1 MKALIDWLDV
11 RLGVRGFYADHIT
24 YPLGDSLNFWWLF
37 GGLATG
43 CIMVQFLTGFYMLF
57 YYVPVPELAHE
68 SIKTMCNTAFLGDL
82 ARNAHRYSSTMGIA
96 FIFIHMIHVMAKRA
110 YRAPRELNWWTGLT
124 LAMIYALLLITGI
137 IMPWDWRS
145 YWELIIWA
153 DWVALIPVAGHFLKE
168 PLLSNFTLG
177 RNFAVHIMLL
187 PFLLVMM
194 WRLHITLMRRIGLS
208 SKV

>member
-11 RLGVRGFYADHIT
+11 RLGVRELYADHIA
-24 YPLGDSLNFWWLF
+24 YPLGDSINFWWLF

-43 CIMVQFLTGFYMLF
+43 CIMLQFLTGFYMLF

-68 SIKTMCNTAFLGDL
+68 SIKTMCNTAPLGDL
-82 ARNAHRYSSTMGIA
+82 ARNTHRWSATFGVA

-110 YRAPRELNWWTGLT
+110 YRSPRELNWWTGLM
-124 LAMIYALLLITGI
+124 LAMIYAFLLITGI

-153 DWVALIPVAGHFLKE
+153 DWIALIPVVGHFLKD
-168 PLLSNFTLG
+168 PALSNFTLG
-177 RNFAVHIMLL
+177 KNFAVHIMLL
-187 PFLLVMM
+187 PFLLLVV
-194 WRLHITLMRRIGLS
+194 WRLHIGLMRRLGLS
-208 SKV
+208 GGV